1 MTIYEPQSNWNKT
14 KLLLPNLRSGRR
26 HAGFQGYVCAGPA
39 SCRPLQEVLMGWG
52 CCRDPLPLCKRWSLQ
67 VFQTSQAWL
76 VDELP
81 DSLWG
86 VEVLLPNPPC
96 SAPLLQAARRELQ
109 KVHVGSSQAGGRQ
122 RYFARQ
128 RPDRGPDAAGSLSSV
143 QKFAVLA
150 PDFPPAANILNQGCM
165 ARASTLVRPL
175 LGWALLAWGCS
186 WCPLGFDANAAFK
199 TPLFQCKHWRWQML
213 SLICKKRS
221 WCYVKTYA
229 RESILKM
236 VQGPVSYES

>member
-1 MTIYEPQSNWNKT
+1 MG
-14 KLLLPNLRSGRR
+14 LL
-26 HAGFQGYVCAGPA
+26 Q
-39 SCRPLQEVLMGWG
+39 RPLT
-52 CCRDPLPLCKRWSLQ
+52 SLQ
-67 VFQTSQAWL
+67 EGKSSGLSDIPSMTCRWAHRQ
-76 VDELP
+76 
-81 DSLWG
+81 SLRCG
-86 VEVLLPNPPC
+86 GP
-96 SAPLLQAARRELQ
+96 
-109 KVHVGSSQAGGRQ
+109 AGGRQ

-128 RPDRGPDAAGSLSSV
+128 RPDRGPDAADSLSSV

-213 SLICKKRS
+213 SLICKKCS

>member
-39 SCRPLQEVLMGWG
+39 SCRRSWWDGAAAETPYLFARGEVFRSFRHPKHDLLMSSQTVFEVWRS
-52 CCRDPLPLCKRWSLQ
+52 CCL
-67 VFQTSQAWL
+67 T
-76 VDELP
+76 
-81 DSLWG
+81 
-86 VEVLLPNPPC
+86 PPC